1 MEPLTITIIMM
12 IIFFIFLFSGMP
24 IFASLGSASVVGILL
39 LQGPKGLGAVPGV
52 LFDRLNSF
60 TLVAVPLFIL
70 MGEIIFISGL
80 GHDLFN
86 AASRWMSRIRG
97 GLAMATVVSSAIFG
111 ALCGVSVAGAA
122 TIGSFAIPEMLKRG
136 YDKSLAT
143 GPVAAAGALA
153 LLIPPSIAFVLY
165 GEVAD
170 ESVGKLFIGGI
181 VPGVALALMMII
193 YIGIICFI
201 HPERAPSIDEDVSW
215 AERFKALRRVWTCMV
230 LIFIVLGFIYTGIC
244 TPTEAAAIGC
254 IGSAVIACYRKQLT
268 SWKALKNVL
277 SKTMLTTG
285 MILMI
290 FSSAL
295 LFGYVL
301 TRLQAPQM
309 LISLVE
315 STNLPVWATLTLIM
329 CILIVMGMFMDVVSV
344 ILIATPLLLPVVT
357 TLGYSTLWFG
367 IIVGITCEMA
377 VITPPIGLNLYVV
390 KGVSPDNISIS
401 DIIKSALPFVAVEA
415 VCLFIFVAFPDLAL
429 WLPNMM
435 MG

>member
-1 MEPLTITIIMM
+1 MEPLTIIIIMM
-12 IIFFIFLFSGMP
+12 MIFFIFLFSGMP
-24 IFASLGSASVVGILL
+24 IFASLGSASVIGILL

-80 GHDLFN
+80 GNDLFH
-86 AASRWMSRIRG
+86 AASLWMSRIRG
-97 GLAMATVVSSAIFG
+97 GLAMASVVSSAIFG

-122 TIGSFAIPEMLKRG
+122 TIGSFAIPEMIKRG

-143 GPVAAAGALA
+143 GSVAAAGALA

-170 ESVGKLFIGGI
+170 ESVGKLFVGGI
-181 VPGVALALMMII
+181 VPGVVLALMMIA
-193 YIGIICFI
+193 YIGIVC
-201 HPERAPSIDEDVSW
+201 HMYPERAPKTDEKVFW
-215 AERFKALRRVWTCMV
+215 AARIKALTKVWTCMI

-254 IGSAVIACYRKQLT
+254 IGSAVIAFHRKQLT
-268 SWKALKNVL
+268 TWKALRSVL

-301 TRLQAPQM
+301 TRLQAPQKV
-309 LISLVE
+309 ISLVE

-329 CILIVMGMFMDVVSV
+329 CVLIVMGMFMDVVSV
-344 ILIATPLLLPVVT
+344 ILIATPLLLPMVIS
-357 TLGYSTLWFG
+357 LGYSTLWFG

-390 KGVSPDNISIS
+390 KGVSPSNISIS
-401 DIIKSALPFVAVEA
+401 DIIKGALPFVVVEA

-429 WLPNMM
+429 WLPNK